1 MKNDAI
7 GIDWNV
13 WPSRFLRNCAMTSA
27 LGDSLGSGVGALLMR
42 WPSRVKMRISMPP
55 ASAIR
60 ANTGTSRR
68 QSDDQSSE
76 MTSTRPGASGW
87 AAIQASASRWAGVS
101 CAASYALRK
110 KSP

>member
-1 MKNDAI
+1 M

-13 WPSRFLRNCAMTSA
+13 WPSRLRRNWAITSA
-27 LGDSLGSGVGALLMR
+27 LGDSLGSGAGALLMR
-42 WPSRVKMRISMPP
+42 WPSRTKMRSSIPP
-55 ASAIR
+55 TSAIR

-76 MTSTRPGASGW
+76 MTSSFRGAFGW
-87 AAIQASASRWAGVS
+87 AAIQPSASFCAGVS
-101 CAASYALRK
+101 WVASYALRK